1 MHAGQKLRRR
11 VNAALMRAADDT
23 GVKLELSEVETWLL
37 DRACELED
45 QREQLQARLD
55 DVLAHGAGAETV
67 INLSAEV
74 RRVVATTADLLA
86 RVDFPRVDFPR
97 VDFPRVDFHGPVPA
111 IEEAALDPF
120 ANPQGGRQLGCAR
133 DG

>member
-11 VNAALMRAADDT
+11 VNTALMRAADEA
-23 GVKLELSEVETWLL
+23 GVKLELSEVENWLL

-45 QREQLQARLD
+45 RREQLQARLD
-55 DVLAHGAGAETV
+55 DVLARGASTATV
-67 INLSAEV
+67 ISLSAEV
-74 RRVVATTADLLA
+74 RRVVTTTADLLA
-86 RVDFPRVDFPR
+86 RVDFPRVDFR
-97 VDFPRVDFHGPVPA
+97 GPVPA
-111 IEEAALDPF
+111 ETAALDSF